1 MKAYILHLGTAAQ
14 IRAQHARN
22 AEALKTMKE
31 KAERTGK
38 KVNKYTAQQLAEM
51 EKAARKLAQTAAA
64 I

>member
-1 MKAYILHLGTAAQ
+1 MILGTATQ

-22 AEALKTMKE
+22 AEILKAMRE

-38 KVNKYTAQQLAEM
+38 KVNNYTAQQLGEM
-51 EKAARKLAQTAAA
+51 EGNTRKLAQTATA